1 VSRPPLLL
9 PVSVRRHTLPNGL
22 TLLVRRDTSAPVVA
36 IVTYVKAG
44 YFDETDD
51 VTGIA
56 HVLEHMYF
64 KGTAR
69 RGVGEIAQETKAAGG
84 YLNAGTI
91 YDHTSYYTVLP
102 SSGFLAGLDIQADA
116 YANSVV
122 NADELRRELEV
133 IIQEAKRKEDN
144 PAAVTVETLYE
155 LLHDRH
161 RMRRWRIGRED
172 ALRNLTRDQLLSF
185 YRGRYRPADT
195 ILVVVGDVDPD
206 DVERHVE
213 RLYGPL
219 SSAPVVREPGPRE
232 PEHGGF
238 RYRELRGDIAQT
250 QLAFGWRTPGTLH
263 VDTPAL
269 EMAALVIGAGRASRL
284 YRAVRERR
292 LAASVSASDYTPTE
306 LGVFVVRAEGP
317 PEHGHAAARA
327 VWEQLRNIRESGVT
341 DEELRR
347 ARRLTEARWIRQL
360 ESMEGQANYLA
371 EWEALGDWTLGDE
384 RLTRLLATTAA
395 QIQDAAH
402 RHLVPDQSALVSYL
416 PRDAE
421 SLAPDA
427 GHMME
432 RLEQA
437 PRPAALAPTTGCD
450 ARAPVEWPLDATLET
465 ETARVRVYRTARG
478 VPILVRKSGSVPI
491 AHIGVYALGG
501 ACDEP
506 AALCGLTTLLTRVS
520 LKGTRRRTAA
530 CIAEE
535 AELLGGSIGAGAGG
549 ESFGWSMTVPSRH
562 LASALELLADVT
574 QHPSI
579 HADALDTERAIA
591 LASLAQQR
599 DDMYRHPMQLLRQ
612 AAFPE
617 HPYGANVLGEDAS
630 LARIQPADV
639 CEWQRARVIEGATA
653 LVIVGDVDPDAAAR
667 DAALYF
673 DALEP
678 GAAPDLASPRWPA
691 APVERAEERD
701 KAQTALALAFPAPAR
716 YDDQRFAAALL
727 AGVASGLG
735 GRFFEQLRDRQS
747 LAYTVSAFASA
758 RRNAGLFVTYIAT
771 SPAKEAIARR
781 GLLDQIA
788 RLRDAPVTAEE
799 LARAKGYAIG
809 THAIRQQSGAAV
821 VAEILDAWLF
831 GSLSELE
838 EYDESVRAVTAGEMQ
853 DVAARYFDEERVVE
867 GIVRGVQ
874 EPGRTD
880 RGSPWGR

>member
-1 VSRPPLLL
+1 VNRTPLL
-9 PVSVRRHTLPNGL
+9 PPASVRRHTLPNGL
-22 TLLVRRDTSAPVVA
+22 TLLVRRDASAPVVA

-51 VTGIA
+51 VVGIA

-69 RGVGEIAQETKAAGG
+69 RGVGEIARETKSAGG

-116 YANSVV
+116 YAHSVV
-122 NADELRRELEV
+122 DADELRRELEV

-172 ALRNLTRDQLLSF
+172 ALRCLTREQVLAF

-195 ILVVVGDVDPD
+195 ILVIVGDVDPD
-206 DVERHVE
+206 EVERHVE
-213 RLYGPL
+213 RLYGPITGQ
-219 SSAPVVREPGPRE
+219 PVVREPGPHE
-232 PEHGGF
+232 AEHRGF

-263 VDTPAL
+263 PDTPAL
-269 EMAALVIGAGRASRL
+269 EMTSLVLGAGRASRL

-306 LGVFVVRAEGP
+306 LGVFAVRTEGP
-317 PEHGHAAARA
+317 SGHGAAAARA
-327 VWEQLRNIRESGVT
+327 VWEQLRQIRESGVT
-341 DEELRR
+341 EEEIQR
-347 ARRLTEARWIRQL
+347 ARRLTESRWIRQL

-371 EWEALGDWTLGDE
+371 EWESLGDWTLGDE
-384 RLTRLLATTAA
+384 RLERLLGTTPAQVQDVAA
-395 QIQDAAH
+395 RYLA
-402 RHLVPDQSALVSYL
+402 PEQSALVSYL

-421 SLAPDA
+421 ALATDA
-427 GHMME
+427 AQM
-432 RLEQA
+432 LEHLDA
-437 PRPAALAPTTGCD
+437 EPRPAALAPAAVCNG
-450 ARAPVEWPLDATLET
+450 RQPVEWPVAPGLEA

-478 VPILVRKSGSVPI
+478 LPILVRKSGSVPI

-506 AALCGLTTLLTRVS
+506 AELGGLTTLLTRVA

-530 CIAEE
+530 CIAVE
-535 AELLGGSIGAGAGG
+535 AELLGGSIGAGAGA
-549 ESFGWSMTVPSRH
+549 ESFGWTMTVPSRH
-562 LASALELLADVT
+562 LTSALELLADVA
-574 QHPSI
+574 QHASI
-579 HADALDTERAIA
+579 DADAFDTERAIA

-612 AAFPE
+612 AAFPG
-617 HPYGANVLGEDAS
+617 HPYGANVLGQDAS
-630 LARIQPADV
+630 LDRIQPADV
-639 CEWQRARVIEGATA
+639 REWQRARVIEGATTV
-653 LVIVGDVDPDAAAR
+653 VIVGDVDPDAAAR
-667 DAALYF
+667 EAALYF
-673 DALEP
+673 DALEA
-678 GAAPDLASPRWPA
+678 GIAPVLESSCWPA

-716 YDDQRFAAALL
+716 SDNQRHAVDML

-735 GRFFEQLRDRQS
+735 GRFFEELRDRQS

-758 RRNAGLFVTYIAT
+758 RRLAGLFVTYIAT
-771 SPAKEAIARR
+771 SPDREAVARR
-781 GLLDQIA
+781 GLLDQVA
-788 RLRDAPVTAEE
+788 RLRDLPVTAEE
-799 LARAKGYAIG
+799 LARAQRYAIG

-831 GSLSELE
+831 GTLPELDQYE
-838 EYDESVRAVTAGEMQ
+838 ESIRAVTAEEMQ
-853 DVAARYFDEERVVE
+853 NVAARYLREEWVVE
-867 GIVRGVQ
+867 GIVRGTRNT
-874 EPGRTD
+874 GG
-880 RGSPWGR
+880 GST